1 MLSLRDGDP
10 ETKGPSPS
18 RDTWKNNCGSIREQP
33 KPGTFPNPGQRGA
46 AACQALGS
54 AVPGGRCRAPQ
65 PHSGS
70 APEGAETRDGRA
82 EVRPPPPTRRLGGP
96 AGQLAGRGRPE
107 GAGGWRHSGGRAGP
121 GRAGGHRRGWPRGGG
136 VRPGPA
142 VPQRPALRGRGGAR

>member
-82 EVRPPPPTRRLGGP
+82 EVRPPPPPPGGSGARP
-96 AGQLAGRGRPE
+96 GSSQGEAGPRGP
-107 GAGGWRHSGGRAGP
+107 GAGGTAAAGP